1 MGGQSPNFQGI
12 TDYDVLLKLALG
24 FAWNRALG
32 IPRDRKISFCVA
44 GVEKAG
50 TTVLSAYLSR
60 HPDIR
65 MPLRKEPRYFVDNR
79 FFPEGGGLEG
89 NVAWY
94 HRNFWWFGTQNR
106 QLGDA
111 SPQYFLHPEA
121 AARIHAYNPEMKI
134 VVLLRNPLDRMVSYW
149 QMAVRNGAKISWED
163 WARMANQHQNRWVYS
178 PSVER
183 WMAQFPADQILFL
196 PHHSFATHQESAL
209 QEIYRHLGVRSE
221 GIPFEPLRRNTR
233 RNAPKPTIAGD
244 FPDWLAPDM
253 RRTEELL
260 GWSLDG

>member
-1 MGGQSPNFQGI
+1 
-12 TDYDVLLKLALG
+12 
-24 FAWNRALG
+24 
-32 IPRDRKISFCVA
+32 
-44 GVEKAG
+44 
-50 TTVLSAYLSR
+50 
-60 HPDIR
+60 
-65 MPLRKEPRYFVDNR
+65 
-79 FFPEGGGLEG
+79 
-89 NVAWY
+89 
-94 HRNFWWFGTQNR
+94 
-106 QLGDA
+106 
-111 SPQYFLHPEA
+111 
-121 AARIHAYNPEMKI
+121 
-134 VVLLRNPLDRMVSYW
+134 
-149 QMAVRNGAKISWED
+149 
-163 WARMANQHQNRWVYS
+163 MANQHQNRWVYS